1 MDRKK
6 ILVGAV
12 AATVLTVGAGT
23 AIAAGQQSHHTGTRD
38 AQEEQEPAIKGTIP
52 APEAKGEENK
62 ATETKRLEGLA
73 KIDKAAA
80 EKAALD
86 AVPGEVQKTELN
98 DEDGF
103 VVYDVDVLGKDGKTT
118 ELKVDAGDAT
128 ILAQETEDNDDRG
141 GAGDN
146 EGDE

>member
-1 MDRKK
+1 M
-6 ILVGAV
+6 
-12 AATVLTVGAGT
+12 T
-23 AIAAGQQSHHTGTRD
+23 
-38 AQEEQEPAIKGTIP
+38 
-52 APEAKGEENK
+52 
-62 ATETKRLEGLA
+62 
-73 KIDKAAA
+73 
-80 EKAALD
+80 
-86 AVPGEVQKTELN
+86 GEVKKTELD

-146 EGDE
+146 EDDE